1 MHIKTVISLTDD
13 IVLVATSKETLQ
25 QLMDRVNEASGK
37 YGLEI
42 NIKKTKVMVVSR
54 TCEKITITCNGGNLE
69 QVESFR
75 YLGAIGEE
83 KGDGGKEIRA
93 RLGRARTVMGS

>member
-69 QVESFR
+69 QEESFR
-75 YLGAIGEE
+75 YLGAIVEE
-83 KGDGGKEIRA
+83 NGDGGRGIIAKLCIAPTNIR
-93 RLGRARTVMGS
+93 